1 VPVWRVALATAATL
15 VGGAVLLDRAQG
27 AAAGVAVV
35 TAATAASP
43 GAAPSTSSTS
53 APSTSSAASSV
64 APTPS
69 APASTAAPAPVRA
82 SAVSGVSAPKVVA
95 APRRTPSLLV
105 LGDSVPSGAACGC
118 GGFGATLA
126 KTTPA
131 RLTNIARG
139 GLTSGDVLAQVR
151 QPGIARALRQ
161 ADIVTVTIGAND
173 LNEASASDP
182 SCANLSCYAY
192 TLRHTAANIRAI
204 AAVIDTWTGPDTTVV
219 FTGYW
224 NVFLDGDVAAAQGST
239 YVRTSTGVTKEFN
252 AMVAQ
257 VAKQR
262 HFAYAD
268 LYAAFKGNGSVDD
281 TRLLASDG
289 DHPNAAGHR
298 LIASAITT
306 SAHL

>member
-1 VPVWRVALATAATL
+1 VATAATL

-35 TAATAASP
+35 TAATSAS
-43 GAAPSTSSTS
+43 AAPSTS
-53 APSTSSAASSV
+53 APSTPSAAPTA

-69 APASTAAPAPVRA
+69 APVSTAARAPVRA
-82 SAVSGVSAPKVVA
+82 SAVSSASAPKVVA

-224 NVFLDGDVAAAQGST
+224 NVFLDGDVAAAHGST
-239 YVRTSTGVTKEFN
+239 YVRTSNALTRQFN
-252 AMVAQ
+252 AMVDQ

-262 HFAYAD
+262 HFVYAD